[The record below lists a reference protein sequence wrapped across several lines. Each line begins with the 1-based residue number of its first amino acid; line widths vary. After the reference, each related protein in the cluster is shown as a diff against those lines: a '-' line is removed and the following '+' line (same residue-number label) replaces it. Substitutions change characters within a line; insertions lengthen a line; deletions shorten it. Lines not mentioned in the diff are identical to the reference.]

1 MFSISKNSI
10 LFIGACTLAV
20 VSILAINF
28 ISVNIGWYIALAF
41 LLGSSIFYLI
51 FRKPHWGAILMVF
64 ALPFERLGA
73 YEAGGTTIRLSQIF
87 LLATVAA
94 WFSRLYFYKQY
105 RFARNPV
112 LIPIVLFMAIQVASL
127 TQALNS
133 GRSMTVLAYILFTAI
148 AAAVIPNIVTTKQ
161 QLNKIL
167 VALLISFVL
176 VSGFGLFQ
184 FLGDMAGLPQSL
196 TGLRDLYTKDVLGF
210 TRVQSTAYEPL
221 YFANYLLIPI
231 AIVFALWL
239 AGSRSGDRW
248 KTGLGTVSVRY
259 GILLLLLGLGM
270 VNLVLTVSRG
280 GYLAV
285 AAVLLV
291 AGFWYWK
298 KLFRPTTIIVMIICV
313 VAVGYVVVKTFSPSG
328 EALTL
333 DKFKE
338 HVSNVFYGASYNER
352 VDTIET
358 AVQAWRE
365 HPLIGVGVGGF
376 GPYAA
381 PHPFYEPKDGWRIVN
396 NEYIEV
402 LAESGLLGLACFI
415 SLIIFLIIRSWG
427 AARRTDDP
435 YLKSVMVGLLA
446 AFLGVLVQYLTFS
459 TLYVMHIWVL
469 IGLMI
474 AVQNMALLPV
484 KKGA

>member
-1 MFSISKNSI
+1 MNKKTI
-10 LFIGACTLAV
+10 LSIGAGVLAIV
-20 VSILAINF
+20 GVLAINF
-28 ISVNIGWYIALAF
+28 ISVTIGWYIALA
-41 LLGSSIFYLI
+41 LILGASVFYLV
-51 FRKPHWGAILMVF
+51 FQKPYWGAILIVF

-73 YEAGGTTIRLSQIF
+73 YEAGGTTVRLSQVL
-87 LLATVAA
+87 LLATAGA
-94 WFSRLYFYKQY
+94 WFFHLHYFKKYH
-105 RFARNPV
+105 FARNPALV
-112 LIPIVLFMAIQVASL
+112 PLMLFIAMQVVSL
-127 TQALNS
+127 TQGLNF
-133 GRSMTVLAYILFTAI
+133 GRSLTILAYTIFTVLAAF
-148 AAAVIPNIVTTKQ
+148 VMPNIVTTKQ
-161 QLNKIL
+161 QLNKVV

-210 TRVQSTAYEPL
+210 SRVQSTAYEPL

-231 AIVFALWL
+231 SILFALWL
-239 AGSRSGDRW
+239 AGGRAHDRW
-248 KTGLGTVSVRY
+248 QTGLGSVSMRY

-280 GYLAV
+280 GYLAM
-285 AAVLLV
+285 AAALLV
-291 AGFWYWK
+291 AGVWYWK
-298 KLFRPTTIIVMIICV
+298 KLFRPTTIIIVIICV
-313 VAVGYVVVKTFSPSG
+313 TVIGFVVVKTLSPSG

-338 HVSNVFYGASYNER
+338 HVSNAFYGASYDER
-352 VDTIET
+352 VGTIET
-358 AVQAWRE
+358 AIQAWHE

-381 PHPFYEPKDGWRIVN
+381 PHPYYEPKDGWRIVN

-402 LAESGLLGLACFI
+402 LAESGIFGLACFI
-415 SLIIFLIIRSWG
+415 ALIMVLIIRSWG
-427 AARRTDDP
+427 AARRTQDP

-469 IGLMI
+469 IGLMV
-474 AVQNMALLPV
+474 AVQNMALLSEA
-484 KKGA
+484 KDGQ